1 MKLFTHGKIINLAL
15 CPTFNPRL
23 ETGTVKTGGHN
34 IVEDRWAGMCN
45 SHSHPRPHHTQTITT
60 AALKMQLGQL
70 DQHRPMDGQT
80 DGLTDVWTKP
90 LIEVRV
96 ST

>member
-1 MKLFTHGKIINLAL
+1 MRAKRYI
-15 CPTFNPRL
+15 
-23 ETGTVKTGGHN
+23 TVQAKRNKVKRTNERKQVTRGHN
-34 IVEDRWAGMCN
+34 IIADGWAGTCN
-45 SHSHPRPHHTQTITT
+45 SHPHPRPHHTQTITT

-96 ST
+96 RT